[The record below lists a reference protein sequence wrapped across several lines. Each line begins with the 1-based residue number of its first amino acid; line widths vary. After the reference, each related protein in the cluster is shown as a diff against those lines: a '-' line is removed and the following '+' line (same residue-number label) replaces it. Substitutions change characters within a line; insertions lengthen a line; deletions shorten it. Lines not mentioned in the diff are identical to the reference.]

1 MSTVRK
7 KELLHEA
14 YDAALISAGGDDV
27 SMAARKV
34 VRMPLNAPETFNGA
48 AKLAGAVAISSMLI
62 KYGQEKKGI
71 PTDPLK
77 LRNYIQ

>member
-1 MSTVRK
+1 MRK

-34 VRMPLNAPETFNGA
+34 VRMPLNTPESFNGA
-48 AKLAGAVAISSMLI
+48 AKLAGTVAISSMLF
-62 KYGQEKKGI
+62 KYGQEKKWI
-71 PTDPLK
+71 PSDPLK
-77 LRNYIQ
+77 LLNYTQ